1 MNKYEGSVTVIKKT
15 FLAGFLFFLIWMFLP
30 MFISI
35 NSVGKDFFLLDKS
48 NIVMYV
54 RSKLIFTVKDY
65 NLTDSIRYLKA
76 SFLNESRNKNSGE
89 MVIFNPNL
97 PVEREQDRAD
107 ARKPLYQSNLEKR
120 NTPSLKNI
128 KNEGYSTNTGGIA
141 NERFYETFPS
151 SKDLIGKN
159 IKLAHVIDSSKFNG
173 TTFVKGDPVQSSP
186 LFHDGIMYFVTREN
200 SLTAWDLD
208 EKRIIFN
215 LLNAEII

>member
-1 MNKYEGSVTVIKKT
+1 
-15 FLAGFLFFLIWMFLP
+15 

-107 ARKPLYQSNLEKR
+107 ARKPLYL
-120 NTPSLKNI
+120 
-128 KNEGYSTNTGGIA
+128 
-141 NERFYETFPS
+141 
-151 SKDLIGKN
+151 
-159 IKLAHVIDSSKFNG
+159 
-173 TTFVKGDPVQSSP
+173 
-186 LFHDGIMYFVTREN
+186 
-200 SLTAWDLD
+200 
-208 EKRIIFN
+208 
-215 LLNAEII
+215 